1 MAIYF
6 KILAILSQYITISL
20 GQYNQRMGQFNQRMG
35 QSNQRTTTEDPNDW
49 LYDIQASK
57 FALFKR
63 SIHCKYL

>member
-1 MAIYF
+1 MANYF
-6 KILAILSQYITISL
+6 KILAILSQCITISL
-20 GQYNQRMGQFNQRMG
+20 GQYNQR
-35 QSNQRTTTEDPNDW
+35 TTTEDPSNKNDW

>member
-6 KILAILSQYITISL
+6 KILAILSQCITISL
-20 GQYNQRMGQFNQRMG
+20 GYNPY
-35 QSNQRTTTEDPNDW
+35 NQRTTTEDPSTKNDW

>member
-20 GQYNQRMGQFNQRMG
+20 GQSY
-35 QSNQRTTTEDPNDW
+35 QRTTTEDPWTKNDW

-63 SIHCKYL
+63 SISEFNSRLV

>member
-6 KILAILSQYITISL
+6 KILAILSQCITISL
-20 GQYNQRMGQFNQRMG
+20 GQYNPY
-35 QSNQRTTTEDPNDW
+35 NQRTTTEDPDDW

>member
-6 KILAILSQYITISL
+6 KILAILSQYMTISL
-20 GQYNQRMGQFNQRMG
+20 G
-35 QSNQRTTTEDPNDW
+35 QSNQRTTTTEDPWTKNDW

-63 SIHCKYL
+63 ST